1 MPTCLPS
8 CTPAECLSLPP
19 CTGIIQL
26 GSVAAPGSYMA
37 RFENVATG
45 YVHSIPVTVDLSLVA
60 NVTLPPLPFLDV
72 ANVWRVWIT
81 LLNDALYDYQ
91 PISVNTDQ
99 YNCFLLTFTKSNA
112 TIGSQAI
119 TPLI

>member
-1 MPTCLPS
+1 MS
-8 CTPAECLSLPP
+8 
-19 CTGIIQL
+19 
-26 GSVAAPGSYMA
+26 

-45 YVHSIPVTVDLSLVA
+45 YVHSIPLDVDLSLVA
-60 NVTLPPLPFLDV
+60 NVTLPSLPFLDV

-81 LLNDALYDYQ
+81 LLNDGLYDYQ
-91 PISVNTDQ
+91 PIRVNNTP

-112 TIGSQAI
+112 TIGTQAI